1 MNGFWTWLKD
11 EANRKVLGWIVAGL
25 GSIAIYFGFF
35 KPEEKKKVIAPASQT
50 AISTGGTAINAS
62 GSSVVNTNLPDAN
75 KPSGTAQ
82 QPSPLP
88 TPLANPQTGAPA
100 TPSGGQTATSSG
112 GTAVNA
118 SGNAQVNV
126 KP

>member
-35 KPEEKKKVIAPASQT
+35 KPEEKKVIAPAPQT
-50 AISTGGTAINAS
+50 AISTGGTAINAA
-62 GSSVVNTNLPDAN
+62 GSAVVNTNSPDAN

-88 TPLANPQTGAPA
+88 TPLPQTSAPA

-112 GTAVNA
+112 GTAINA